1 MLNKLQSTILSC
13 AILASMSNINCTFEV
28 MEYSKARESA
38 LSSFKDLCQ
47 PGTNTIN
54 INAIMM
60 FLSVTYELKSKLYN
74 TDDVRMSNCTQA
86 NAFKLL
92 HMDISEDAIKGGIDQ
107 HLGKQI
113 MDEISCSKMEGIL
126 DGEPGEVWNIISE
139 GYNGGYAISGES
151 VGALDISKSIPHFL
165 LSIIFNA
172 PIEKLEI
179 GINGFSEMNI
189 IPSGIAISRLHIHA
203 FECDLY
209 LPACTLYNHLVD
221 SDELQSEFGLTF
233 DELEVELA
241 YELLGANDY
250 GIEHKIINDCFQDG
264 INTNFCFCYSDN
276 DNELDDLGKK
286 EDYKRMNFS
295 KEMRHD
301 RINIL
306 SVSIDMQQHLLLR
319 NIIQLEYIAIL
330 PKELIIVGD
339 HVDLLDLNKEA
350 FIRGDYFRK
359 GLLDFPFVLNADNG
373 SDTPANFAKLEELDL
388 FFRLLKDVYSK
399 IERKSVEWTNAYMNN
414 NENLSSFSFSNPKPI
429 ENLLEYYNNF
439 VKNNS

>member
-189 IPSGIAISRLHIHA
+189 IPSGMKI
-203 FECDLY
+203 D
-209 LPACTLYNHLVD
+209 TL
-221 SDELQSEFGLTF
+221 
-233 DELEVELA
+233 
-241 YELLGANDY
+241 
-250 GIEHKIINDCFQDG
+250 KI
-264 INTNFCFCYSDN
+264 
-276 DNELDDLGKK
+276 
-286 EDYKRMNFS
+286 DYKFRN
-295 KEMRHD
+295 D
-301 RINIL
+301 DYDDYIC
-306 SVSIDMQQHLLLR
+306 R
-319 NIIQLEYIAIL
+319 NIG
-330 PKELIIVGD
+330 K
-339 HVDLLDLNKEA
+339 
-350 FIRGDYFRK
+350 RFRK
-359 GLLDFPFVLNADNG
+359 LG
-373 SDTPANFAKLEELDL
+373 SDGASAVVGEPGICDYEKYLKIALKIANAKTTVNFLISA
-388 FFRLLKDVYSK
+388 KKSK
-399 IERKSVEWTNAYMNN
+399 KFTNT
-414 NENLSSFSFSNPKPI
+414 
-429 ENLLEYYNNF
+429 
-439 VKNNS
+439 